1 MNPNQSHIYQIFM
14 KKKIY
19 TFSLILFAF
28 LFALYFVWSL
38 AANIQKEAL
47 KQYLS
52 NEWAVT
58 LSDEKITTDG
68 FPFKFGIKV
77 SNFQSQL
84 NNTPIKL
91 EFLNLEII
99 RLIYNFSDFIL
110 FLEKPMVTSMDY
122 PKFNSSSNKLKASI
136 SDRPFSGKF
145 KLITEQENWQ
155 LSDDRNTKILE
166 AKEVIFALKD
176 ADQMNLDFYFQADNL
191 GVSSLDK
198 IYKKDPEKPNK
209 LILKGSIL
217 NSGISSREAPYKPI
231 KLENIMLEKLDMNIG
246 FFKLSCNDMV
256 AVNLFKLTTKEDVAC
271 LLKLSPKNISKIKTD
286 NELIQSIIDIVNLL
300 LMINNPTRNAELK
313 EIPIELSLN
322 KGLFYINAIPIY
334 QFPTQY

>member
-1 MNPNQSHIYQIFM
+1 M

-28 LFALYFVWSL
+28 LFALYFVWAL

-47 KQYLS
+47 KQHLS

-84 NNTPIKL
+84 NNTSIKL
-91 EFLNLEII
+91 EFLKLEII

-110 FLEKPMVTSMDY
+110 FLEKPMVTSIKY
-122 PKFNSSSNKLKASI
+122 PKYNSSSYKLKASI

-191 GVSSLDK
+191 GVSILDK

-217 NSGISSREAPYKPI
+217 NSVISSREAPYKPI

-300 LMINNPTRNAELK
+300 LIINNPTRTAELQ
-313 EIPIELSLN
+313 EIPIKLSLN

>member
-1 MNPNQSHIYQIFM
+1 M

-28 LFALYFVWSL
+28 LFALYFVWAL

-47 KQYLS
+47 KQHLG

-58 LSDEKITTDG
+58 LSDEKIATDG

-91 EFLNLEII
+91 EFLKLEII

-110 FLEKPMVTSMDY
+110 FLEKPMVTRMDY

-191 GVSSLDK
+191 GVSILDK

-217 NSGISSREAPYKPI
+217 NSVISSREAPYKPI

-300 LMINNPTRNAELK
+300 LIINNPTRTAELQ
-313 EIPIELSLN
+313 EIPIKLSLN

>member
-1 MNPNQSHIYQIFM
+1 M

-28 LFALYFVWSL
+28 LFALYFVWAL

-47 KQYLS
+47 KQHLS

-68 FPFKFGIKV
+68 FPFKFGKKV

-84 NNTPIKL
+84 NDTPIKL
-91 EFLNLEII
+91 EFLKLEII

-110 FLEKPMVTSMDY
+110 FLEKPMVTNMDY

-166 AKEVIFALKD
+166 AKELIFALKD

-191 GVSSLDK
+191 GVSILDK

-217 NSGISSREAPYKPI
+217 NSVISSREAPYKPK
-231 KLENIMLEKLDMNIG
+231 KLENIRLEKLNMNIG
-246 FFKLSCNDMV
+246 FFKLSCNNMV
-256 AVNLFKLTTKEDVAC
+256 AISLFKLTTKEDVAC

-300 LMINNPTRNAELK
+300 LMINNPTRTAELK

>member
-1 MNPNQSHIYQIFM
+1 M

-28 LFALYFVWSL
+28 LFALYFVWAL

-47 KQYLS
+47 KKHLS

-91 EFLNLEII
+91 EFLKLEII

-110 FLEKPMVTSMDY
+110 FLEKPMVTSMNY
-122 PKFNSSSNKLKASI
+122 PKFISSSNKLKASI

-166 AKEVIFALKD
+166 AKEVILALKD

-191 GVSSLDK
+191 GVSILDK

-217 NSGISSREAPYKPI
+217 NSVISSREVPYKPI
-231 KLENIMLEKLDMNIG
+231 KLENIILEKLDTNIG

-300 LMINNPTRNAELK
+300 LIINNPTSTPELQA
-313 EIPIELSLN
+313 IPLKLSLN
-322 KGLFYINAIPIY
+322 KGLLYINAIPIY

>member
-1 MNPNQSHIYQIFM
+1 M

-28 LFALYFVWSL
+28 LFALYFVWAL

-47 KQYLS
+47 KQHLS

-84 NNTPIKL
+84 NNAPIKL
-91 EFLNLEII
+91 EFLKLEII

-110 FLEKPMVTSMDY
+110 FLEKPMVTNMDY

-136 SDRPFSGKF
+136 SNRPFSGKF

-191 GVSSLDK
+191 GVSILDK

-217 NSGISSREAPYKPI
+217 NSVTSSREAPYKPI

-246 FFKLSCNDMV
+246 FLKLSCNDMV

-300 LMINNPTRNAELK
+300 LMINNPTRTAELK
-313 EIPIELSLN
+313 EIPIKLSLN

>member
-1 MNPNQSHIYQIFM
+1 M

-19 TFSLILFAF
+19 TFSLILFVF
-28 LFALYFVWSL
+28 LFALYFVWAL

-47 KQYLS
+47 KQHLS

-91 EFLNLEII
+91 EFLKLEII

-110 FLEKPMVTSMDY
+110 FLEKPMVTIMDD

-145 KLITEQENWQ
+145 KLITEQEKWQ

-166 AKEVIFALKD
+166 AKKVIFALKD

-191 GVSSLDK
+191 GVSVLDK
-198 IYKKDPEKPNK
+198 IYKKDPGKPNK

-217 NSGISSREAPYKPI
+217 NSVTSSREAPYKSI
-231 KLENIMLEKLDMNIG
+231 ELENIILKKLDMNIG

-256 AVNLFKLTTKEDVAC
+256 AVNLFELTTEEDVAC
-271 LLKLSPKNISKIKTD
+271 LLELSQKKISKIKTD
-286 NELIQSIIDIVNLL
+286 NEFIQSIIDIVNLL
-300 LMINNPTRNAELK
+300 LIINNPTKTAELQA
-313 EIPIELSLN
+313 IPINFSLN

-334 QFPTQY
+334 RFPTQY

>member
-1 MNPNQSHIYQIFM
+1 M

-19 TFSLILFAF
+19 TFSLILFVV
-28 LFALYFVWSL
+28 LCSLYFVWAL

-47 KQYLS
+47 KQHLS
-52 NEWAVT
+52 NEWAIT

-91 EFLNLEII
+91 EFLKLEII

-176 ADQMNLDFYFQADNL
+176 AAQMNLDFYFQADNL
-191 GVSSLDK
+191 GVSILDK

-217 NSGISSREAPYKPI
+217 NSVISRQEAPYKPI

-256 AVNLFKLTTKEDVAC
+256 AVNLFELTTEGRC
-271 LLKLSPKNISKIKTD
+271 SLSFKT
-286 NELIQSIIDIVNLL
+286 
-300 LMINNPTRNAELK
+300 
-313 EIPIELSLN
+313 
-322 KGLFYINAIPIY
+322 
-334 QFPTQY
+334 

>member
-1 MNPNQSHIYQIFM
+1 M

-28 LFALYFVWSL
+28 LFALYFVWTL

-47 KQYLS
+47 KQHLG

-91 EFLNLEII
+91 EFLKLEII

-191 GVSSLDK
+191 GVSILDK
-198 IYKKDPEKPNK
+198 IYEKDPEKPYK

-217 NSGISSREAPYKPI
+217 NSVIRSREAPYKPI

-256 AVNLFKLTTKEDVAC
+256 ALNLFKLTTKEGIAC
-271 LLKLSPKNISKIKTD
+271 LLKLSPKKLAKIKPD

-300 LMINNPTRNAELK
+300 LMINNPTSTTELQ
-313 EIPIELSLN
+313 EIPIKLSLN

>member
-1 MNPNQSHIYQIFM
+1 M

-28 LFALYFVWSL
+28 LFALYFVWAL

-47 KQYLS
+47 KQHLS

-77 SNFQSQL
+77 SNFQSKL
-84 NNTPIKL
+84 SNTPLRLELLKL
-91 EFLNLEII
+91 DII
-99 RLIYNFSDFIL
+99 RLIYNFSNFIL
-110 FLEKPMVTSMDY
+110 FLEKPMVTIMDD

-136 SDRPFSGKF
+136 SNRPFSGKF

-191 GVSSLDK
+191 GVSILDK

-217 NSGISSREAPYKPI
+217 NSVISSREAPYKPI
-231 KLENIMLEKLDMNIG
+231 IENIRLEKLNMNIG
-246 FFKLSCNDMV
+246 SFKLSCNDMV
-256 AVNLFKLTTKEDVAC
+256 SVNLFELTTEKDVAC
-271 LLKLSPKNISKIKTD
+271 LLKLSPKNISNIKTD
-286 NELIQSIIDIVNLL
+286 NELIQSIIDIVKLL
-300 LMINNPTRNAELK
+300 LIINNPTRTSELQA
-313 EIPIELSLN
+313 IPIKLSLN

-334 QFPTQY
+334 QFPIQY

>member
-1 MNPNQSHIYQIFM
+1 M

-28 LFALYFVWSL
+28 LFALYFVWAL

-47 KQYLS
+47 KQHLG

-91 EFLNLEII
+91 EFLKLEII

-110 FLEKPMVTSMDY
+110 FLEKPKVTSMDY

-191 GVSSLDK
+191 GVSILDK

-217 NSGISSREAPYKPI
+217 NSVTSSREAPYKPI

-300 LMINNPTRNAELK
+300 LIINNPTRTAELQ
-313 EIPIELSLN
+313 EIPIKLSLN

>member
-1 MNPNQSHIYQIFM
+1 M

-84 NNTPIKL
+84 NNAPIKL
-91 EFLNLEII
+91 EFLKLEII

-110 FLEKPMVTSMDY
+110 FLEKPMVTNMDY

-136 SDRPFSGKF
+136 SNRPFSGKF

-191 GVSSLDK
+191 GVSILDK

-217 NSGISSREAPYKPI
+217 NSVISSQEAPYKPI

-246 FFKLSCNDMV
+246 FLKLSCNDMV

-300 LMINNPTRNAELK
+300 LMINNPTRTAELK
-313 EIPIELSLN
+313 EIPIKLSLN

>member
-1 MNPNQSHIYQIFM
+1 M

-28 LFALYFVWSL
+28 LFALYFVWAL

-47 KQYLS
+47 KQHLS

-91 EFLNLEII
+91 EFLKLEII

-191 GVSSLDK
+191 GVSILDK

-217 NSGISSREAPYKPI
+217 NSVISSREAPYKPI

-300 LMINNPTRNAELK
+300 LMINNPTRTAELK
-313 EIPIELSLN
+313 EIPIKLSLN

-334 QFPTQY
+334 QFSTQY

>member
-1 MNPNQSHIYQIFM
+1 M

-28 LFALYFVWSL
+28 LFALYFVWAL

-47 KQYLS
+47 KQHLA

-91 EFLNLEII
+91 EFLKLEII

-110 FLEKPMVTSMDY
+110 FLEKPMVTNMDY

-191 GVSSLDK
+191 GVSILDK

-217 NSGISSREAPYKPI
+217 NNVTSSREAPYKPI

-300 LMINNPTRNAELK
+300 LIINNPTRTAELQAV
-313 EIPIELSLN
+313 PIKLSLN
-322 KGLFYINAIPIY
+322 EGLFYINAIPIY

>member
-1 MNPNQSHIYQIFM
+1 M

-47 KQYLS
+47 KQHLS

-91 EFLNLEII
+91 EFLKLEII

-155 LSDDRNTKILE
+155 LFDDRNTKILE

-191 GVSSLDK
+191 GVSVLDK

-217 NSGISSREAPYKPI
+217 NSVISSRESLYKPI
-231 KLENIMLEKLDMNIG
+231 KLENIMLEKLDINIG
-246 FFKLSCNDMV
+246 FFELICNDMV

-286 NELIQSIIDIVNLL
+286 NELIRSIIDIVDLL
-300 LMINNPTRNAELK
+300 LIINNPTRSAELRA
-313 EIPIELSLN
+313 IPIKLSLN

>member
-1 MNPNQSHIYQIFM
+1 M

-19 TFSLILFAF
+19 TFSLILLAV
-28 LFALYFVWSL
+28 LFALYFVWAM

-47 KQYLS
+47 RQHLS

-58 LSDEKITTDG
+58 VSDQKITTDG
-68 FPFKFGIKV
+68 FPFKFRIKV

-84 NNTPIKL
+84 SNTPLKL
-91 EFLNLEII
+91 EFLKLEII

-122 PKFNSSSNKLKASI
+122 PKFNSSSDKLKASI
-136 SDRPFSGKF
+136 FNRPFSGKF

-155 LSDDRNTKILE
+155 LSDDKNTKILE

-176 ADQMNLDFYFQADNL
+176 ADQMNLDFYFQADDL
-191 GVSSLDK
+191 GVSILDK

-217 NSGISSREAPYKPI
+217 NRVIRSREAPYKTI
-231 KLENIMLEKLDMNIG
+231 KLENIMLEKLDINIG
-246 FFKLSCNDMV
+246 FFNLSCNDMV
-256 AVNLFKLTTKEDVAC
+256 AVNLFELTTEEDVAC
-271 LLKLSPKNISKIKTD
+271 ILKLSPKNISKIKTD

-300 LMINNPTRNAELK
+300 LIINNPTRTAELQV
-313 EIPIELSLN
+313 IPIKLSLN

>member
-1 MNPNQSHIYQIFM
+1 M

-28 LFALYFVWSL
+28 LFALYFVWAL

-47 KQYLS
+47 KQHLG

-91 EFLNLEII
+91 EFLKLEII

-110 FLEKPMVTSMDY
+110 FLEKPMVTNIDY

-191 GVSSLDK
+191 GVSILDK

-217 NSGISSREAPYKPI
+217 NSVTSSREAPYKPI

-300 LMINNPTRNAELK
+300 LIINNPTRTAELQ
-313 EIPIELSLN
+313 EIPIKLSLN

>member
-1 MNPNQSHIYQIFM
+1 M

-28 LFALYFVWSL
+28 LFALYFVWAL

-47 KQYLS
+47 KQHLG

-91 EFLNLEII
+91 EFLKLEII

-110 FLEKPMVTSMDY
+110 FFEKPMVTSLDY

-176 ADQMNLDFYFQADNL
+176 ADQM
-191 GVSSLDK
+191 
-198 IYKKDPEKPNK
+198 
-209 LILKGSIL
+209 
-217 NSGISSREAPYKPI
+217 
-231 KLENIMLEKLDMNIG
+231 
-246 FFKLSCNDMV
+246 
-256 AVNLFKLTTKEDVAC
+256 
-271 LLKLSPKNISKIKTD
+271 
-286 NELIQSIIDIVNLL
+286 
-300 LMINNPTRNAELK
+300 
-313 EIPIELSLN
+313 LSL
-322 KGLFYINAIPIY
+322 IHI
-334 QFPTQY
+334 

>member
-1 MNPNQSHIYQIFM
+1 M

-28 LFALYFVWSL
+28 LFALYFVWAL
-38 AANIQKEAL
+38 AANIQKEVL
-47 KQYLS
+47 KQHLS

-68 FPFKFGIKV
+68 FPFKLGIKV

-91 EFLNLEII
+91 EFLKLEII

-110 FLEKPMVTSMDY
+110 FLEKPIVTSMDY

-191 GVSSLDK
+191 GVTILDK

-217 NSGISSREAPYKPI
+217 NSVISSREAPYKPI

-256 AVNLFKLTTKEDVAC
+256 AVNLFKLTTKEDVSC

-300 LMINNPTRNAELK
+300 LIINNPTRSAELK
-313 EIPIELSLN
+313 AIPIELSLN

>member
-1 MNPNQSHIYQIFM
+1 M

-28 LFALYFVWSL
+28 LFVLYFVWAL

-47 KQYLS
+47 KQHLS
-52 NEWAVT
+52 DEWAVT
-58 LSDEKITTDG
+58 LADEKITTDG

-84 NNTPIKL
+84 NNTPITL
-91 EFLNLEII
+91 EFVKLEII

-110 FLEKPMVTSMDY
+110 FLEKPMVTSMGY

-155 LSDDRNTKILE
+155 LSDNRNTKILE

-191 GVSSLDK
+191 GVSILDK
-198 IYKKDPEKPNK
+198 IYEKDPEKPNK

-217 NSGISSREAPYKPI
+217 NNDTSSREAPYKPI

-256 AVNLFKLTTKEDVAC
+256 AVNLFKLTTNENVAC

-300 LMINNPTRNAELK
+300 LMINNPTRTAELK

>member
-1 MNPNQSHIYQIFM
+1 M

-28 LFALYFVWSL
+28 LFALYFVWAL

-47 KQYLS
+47 KQHLS

-91 EFLNLEII
+91 EFLKLEII

-191 GVSSLDK
+191 GVSILDK

-217 NSGISSREAPYKPI
+217 NSVISSREAPYKPI

-300 LMINNPTRNAELK
+300 LIINNPTRTAELQ
-313 EIPIELSLN
+313 EIPIKLSLN

>member
-1 MNPNQSHIYQIFM
+1 M

-19 TFSLILFAF
+19 TFSLVLFAF

-47 KQYLS
+47 KQHLS

-58 LSDEKITTDG
+58 LSEEKITTDG

-84 NNTPIKL
+84 NNTPVKL
-91 EFLNLEII
+91 EFLKLEII

-110 FLEKPMVTSMDY
+110 FLEKPMVTSMYY

-155 LSDDRNTKILE
+155 LSDHRNTKILE
-166 AKEVIFALKD
+166 ATEVIFALKD
-176 ADQMNLDFYFQADNL
+176 ADQMNLDFYFQADNF
-191 GVSSLDK
+191 GVSILDK
-198 IYKKDPEKPNK
+198 IYKKDRDKPNK

-217 NSGISSREAPYKPI
+217 NSVIRSREGPYKPI

-256 AVNLFKLTTKEDVAC
+256 ALNLFKLTTKEGVAC

-286 NELIQSIIDIVNLL
+286 NQLIQSIIDIVNLL
-300 LMINNPTRNAELK
+300 LIINNPTSTAEQQA
-313 EIPIELSLN
+313 IPIKLSLD

-334 QFPTQY
+334 QFPKQY

>member
-1 MNPNQSHIYQIFM
+1 M

-28 LFALYFVWSL
+28 LFALYFVWAL

-47 KQYLS
+47 KQHLS

-91 EFLNLEII
+91 EFLKLEII

-191 GVSSLDK
+191 GVSILDK

-217 NSGISSREAPYKPI
+217 NSVISSREAPYKPI

-256 AVNLFKLTTKEDVAC
+256 ALNLFKLTTKEGIAC

-286 NELIQSIIDIVNLL
+286 NELIQSIIDLVKLL
-300 LMINNPTRNAELK
+300 LIINNPTRTAEPQA
-313 EIPIELSLN
+313 IPIKLSLN

>member
-1 MNPNQSHIYQIFM
+1 M

-91 EFLNLEII
+91 EFLKLEII

-136 SDRPFSGKF
+136 SNRPFSGKF

-217 NSGISSREAPYKPI
+217 NSVISSREAPYKPI

-300 LMINNPTRNAELK
+300 LIINNPKRTAELQA
-313 EIPIELSLN
+313 IPINLSLN

>member
-1 MNPNQSHIYQIFM
+1 M

-28 LFALYFVWSL
+28 LFALYFVWAL

-47 KQYLS
+47 KQHLS

-91 EFLNLEII
+91 EFLKLEII

-191 GVSSLDK
+191 GVSILDK

-217 NSGISSREAPYKPI
+217 NSVISSREAPYKPI
-231 KLENIMLEKLDMNIG
+231 KLENITLEKLDMNIG

-300 LMINNPTRNAELK
+300 LIINNPTSTTELQV
-313 EIPIELSLN
+313 IPIKLSLD
-322 KGLFYINAIPIY
+322 KGLFYINAIPIF

>member
-1 MNPNQSHIYQIFM
+1 M

-28 LFALYFVWSL
+28 LFALYFVWAL

-47 KQYLS
+47 KQHLS

-91 EFLNLEII
+91 EFLKLEII

-110 FLEKPMVTSMDY
+110 FLEKPMVTSMYY

-191 GVSSLDK
+191 GVSILDK

-217 NSGISSREAPYKPI
+217 NSVISSREAPYKPI

-300 LMINNPTRNAELK
+300 LIINNPTRTAELQ
-313 EIPIELSLN
+313 EIPIKLSLN

>member
-1 MNPNQSHIYQIFM
+1 M

-84 NNTPIKL
+84 NNAPIKL
-91 EFLNLEII
+91 EFLKLEII

-110 FLEKPMVTSMDY
+110 FLEKPMVTNMDY

-136 SDRPFSGKF
+136 SNRPFSGKF

-191 GVSSLDK
+191 GVSILDK

-217 NSGISSREAPYKPI
+217 NSVISSREAPYKPI

-256 AVNLFKLTTKEDVAC
+256 AVNLFKLTTMEDVAC

-300 LMINNPTRNAELK
+300 LMIKNPTRTAELQ
-313 EIPIELSLN
+313 EIPIKLSLN